1 MNSCPQDTSSCHTVT
16 GYLELNNHPM
26 VMTDLH
32 ADMMYDLETDRRKK
46 YEEIHHSTLPPYP
59 FFDGCSSFMK
69 WLETY
74 DSYGTACGWNHAQRA
89 SALRLFLKG
98 RASEVYE
105 LLHLTPTDSYE
116 TICYEL
122 RTRLSPNP
130 RFLSMKSDLAAAKRG
145 QDEGLFFY
153 FGRLQLI
160 FKEEYPAST
169 VDTID
174 AVVLS
179 HIFDSLDPL
188 FQHHLVLSGA
198 TDLDAIFQAAI

>member
-1 MNSCPQDTSSCHTVT
+1 MKTIRRAKNSPTKRSHRTKQDSPTDTSHSLSSLPPKEQSCPWPNSHPKETSCPKMNSYPQDTSSCHTVT

-32 ADMMYDLETDRRKK
+32 ADIMYDLETDRRKK

-98 RASEVYE
+98 RA
-105 LLHLTPTDSYE
+105 
-116 TICYEL
+116 
-122 RTRLSPNP
+122 
-130 RFLSMKSDLAAAKRG
+130 
-145 QDEGLFFY
+145 
-153 FGRLQLI
+153 
-160 FKEEYPAST
+160 
-169 VDTID
+169 
-174 AVVLS
+174 
-179 HIFDSLDPL
+179 
-188 FQHHLVLSGA
+188 
-198 TDLDAIFQAAI
+198 